1 MRSIRESTLHNKI
14 LNILNG
20 KRLWDFSQSLLLFLY
35 FFIFGRVLQ
44 REQAL
49 ALQKFPINPFRR
61 AWPWSRRCRGRR
73 LDDPSFGRERP
84 LCLSVENYNKT
95 NGRTQRFAPTN
106 SLVGCRAGIY
116 PCRLVRVGAVII
128 SLLPKTWLFLL
139 GSYLLSNLW
148 FADTRISKQ
157 SPTNRIYWQFVG
169 TDLLG
174 GPWAFMWY
182 APRVLPLFYICQS

>member
-1 MRSIRESTLHNKI
+1 MRSIRESTLHK
-14 LNILNG
+14 NIKHLIFG
-20 KRLWDFSQSLLLFLY
+20 VAMPSPATKGYEIFHSPLLFLY

-49 ALQKFPINPFRR
+49 ALQKFSINPFRR

-73 LDDPSFGRERP
+73 LDDPSFCRERS
-84 LCLSVENYNKT
+84 LCLSVENHNKT

-139 GSYLLSNLW
+139 GSYLYLLSNL
-148 FADTRISKQ
+148 
-157 SPTNRIYWQFVG
+157 
-169 TDLLG
+169 
-174 GPWAFMWY
+174 
-182 APRVLPLFYICQS
+182 